1 METGKTGHQVYLK
14 LHLIILRC
22 SRPLCSSQTTTPSH
36 PSTHRV
42 FTAERFRPAQ
52 EQPET
57 TRNPCPSNHVL
68 GSNSSVLLSQDPTVC
83 QTVKPGTWIP
93 GSNSNPSTPTVP
105 PKGNNRQETAY
116 SAARTNPGNLPID
129 VPPLSTH
136 RKTYVSDMG
145 ISCKAHI
152 QHCGR
157 T

>member
-57 TRNPCPSNHVL
+57 TRNRATSNQTAV
-68 GSNSSVLLSQDPTVC
+68 SSSVLLSQDPTVC
-83 QTVKPGTWIP
+83 QTEKPGTRNRDNISNHAPQSPEGNP
-93 GSNSNPSTPTVP
+93 G
-105 PKGNNRQETAY
+105 TAY
-116 SAARTNPGNLPID
+116 SAARTNAGNLLID
-129 VPPLSTH
+129 IPPLSTH
-136 RKTYVSDMG
+136 RRTYVSDMG

-157 T
+157 TWTL